1 MANAIENTSRPQPLA
16 NDSGVRNWPAAERG
30 PNVSMPMRQPQ
41 RTMTAGV
48 RQVST
53 TEAGSRASGSLT
65 LITILPGRRQHR
77 ASIGTAQPVHWGA
90 SVTRMAAARPQG
102 AAPEGA
108 GIRRGEVLYMI

>member
-30 PNVSMPMRQPQ
+30 PNVSRPIRQPQ

-53 TEAGSRASGSLT
+53 TEAGSRASGWVA

-77 ASIGTAQPVHWGA
+77 ASIRTAQPDHWGA
-90 SVTRMAAARPQG
+90 SVTRMAAARSRR
-102 AAPEGA
+102 AAH
-108 GIRRGEVLYMI
+108 RGLEDGRAKCYI